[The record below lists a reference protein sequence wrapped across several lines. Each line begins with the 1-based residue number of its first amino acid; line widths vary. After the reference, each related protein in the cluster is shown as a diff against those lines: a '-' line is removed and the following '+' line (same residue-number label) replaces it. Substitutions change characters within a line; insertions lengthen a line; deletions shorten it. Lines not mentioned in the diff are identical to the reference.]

1 MFQYPEGPN
10 VPNYPV
16 SIESVIAIPSN
27 DFSDIEDRQ
36 NYLMPEMTD
45 QTGDYAKQCAK
56 DYWQIDTNPGK
67 NRQKYLD
74 YTILINAIKFH
85 TISFCT

>member
-1 MFQYPEGPN
+1 M
-10 VPNYPV
+10 
-16 SIESVIAIPSN
+16 SIESVIAIPTN

-67 NRQKYLD
+67 NR
-74 YTILINAIKFH
+74 
-85 TISFCT
+85 

>member
-1 MFQYPEGPN
+1 MFQYPEG
-10 VPNYPV
+10 PNYPV

-27 DFSDIEDRQ
+27 DFNDLEDRQ

-74 YTILINAIKFH
+74 YTILII
-85 TISFCT
+85 TP